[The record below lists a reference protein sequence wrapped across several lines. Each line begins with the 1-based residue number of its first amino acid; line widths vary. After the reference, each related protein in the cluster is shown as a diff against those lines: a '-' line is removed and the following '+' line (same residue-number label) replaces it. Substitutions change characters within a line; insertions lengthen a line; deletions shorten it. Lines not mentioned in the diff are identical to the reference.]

1 MLFPCVCGG
10 EEFCFNNR
18 QIKVKLKTAN
28 RKNRPAIF
36 NLRKKEKVM
45 KKRFF
50 VQLLGVFAA
59 LVLICGLSAGV
70 FAQGK
75 GKGNG
80 KGNGNGNSSRGNSN
94 KSKNSDDSLWNGFP
108 NDRNRRGNGNNSSL
122 NKSQRFKGLSKK
134 TGISEDALRA
144 RFELERRLNP
154 DLTYGQFV
162 AAHMISRGNRGIS
175 TGDILGGL
183 RDGRSIGQI
192 LNNRG
197 WDKGKINKERKR
209 IKDIYKDDDD
219 FDDLD
224 DYWGF

>member
-1 MLFPCVCGG
+1 M
-10 EEFCFNNR
+10 
-18 QIKVKLKTAN
+18 KVKCSVK
-28 RKNRPAIF
+28 
-36 NLRKKEKVM
+36 
-45 KKRFF
+45 
-50 VQLLGVFAA
+50 LLGI
-59 LVLICGLSAGV
+59 LVGLMLVCGLSNGV
-70 FAQGK
+70 LAQGK
-75 GKGNG
+75 GKGSG
-80 KGNGNGNSSRGNSN
+80 KGNGNSTRGNSN

-108 NDRNRRGNGNNSSL
+108 DDRNRRGNG

-134 TGISEDALRA
+134 TGISEDALRT

-162 AAHMISRGNRGIS
+162 AAHMISRNHRGIS

-183 RDGRSIGQI
+183 RDGSSIGQT
-192 LNNRG
+192 LKNKG

-219 FDDLD
+219 FDDRD

>member
-1 MLFPCVCGG
+1 MKQKSL
-10 EEFCFNNR
+10 
-18 QIKVKLKTAN
+18 IK
-28 RKNRPAIF
+28 
-36 NLRKKEKVM
+36 
-45 KKRFF
+45 
-50 VQLLGVFAA
+50 LLGLFAV
-59 LVLICGLSAGV
+59 LVLVFGLSTGV

-75 GKGNG
+75 GKG

-108 NDRNRRGNGNNSSL
+108 DDRNRRGNGNNSSL

-134 TGISEDALRA
+134 TGISQDTLRA

-162 AAHMISRGNRGIS
+162 AAHMISRNHRGIS

-183 RDGRSIGQI
+183 RDGRSIGQV
-192 LNNRG
+192 LKNRG
-197 WDKGKINKERKR
+197 WDRGKIDKERKR
-209 IKDIYKDDDD
+209 IRDIYKDDDD
-219 FDDLD
+219 FDDRD

>member
-1 MLFPCVCGG
+1 M
-10 EEFCFNNR
+10 
-18 QIKVKLKTAN
+18 
-28 RKNRPAIF
+28 RKQ
-36 NLRKKEKVM
+36 
-45 KKRFF
+45 FF
-50 VQLLGVFAA
+50 VRLLGVFAA
-59 LVLICGLSAGV
+59 LVLVFGLSTGV

-75 GKGNG
+75 GKG
-80 KGNGNGNSSRGNSN
+80 KGNGNSSRGNSN

-108 NDRNRRGNGNNSSL
+108 DDRNRRGNGNNASL

-162 AAHMISRGNRGIS
+162 AAHMISRNHRGIS

-183 RDGRSIGQI
+183 RDGRSIGQT
-192 LNNRG
+192 LKNRG
-197 WDKGKINKERKR
+197 WDKGKIDQERKR
-209 IKDIYKDDDD
+209 IRDIYKDDDD
-219 FDDLD
+219 FDDQD

>member
-1 MLFPCVCGG
+1 M
-10 EEFCFNNR
+10 
-18 QIKVKLKTAN
+18 
-28 RKNRPAIF
+28 
-36 NLRKKEKVM
+36 RKK
-45 KKRFF
+45 FF
-50 VQLLGVFAA
+50 IQLLGVFAA
-59 LVLICGLSAGV
+59 LVLVCGLAAGV

-134 TGISEDALRA
+134 TGISQDTLRA

-162 AAHMISRGNRGIS
+162 AAHMISRNHRGIS

-183 RDGRSIGQI
+183 RDGRSIGQV
-192 LNNRG
+192 LKNRG
-197 WDKGKINKERKR
+197 WDRGKIDKERKR
-209 IKDIYKDDDD
+209 IRDIYKDDDD
-219 FDDLD
+219 FDDRD

>member
-1 MLFPCVCGG
+1 M
-10 EEFCFNNR
+10 
-18 QIKVKLKTAN
+18 
-28 RKNRPAIF
+28 
-36 NLRKKEKVM
+36 RKK
-45 KKRFF
+45 FF
-50 VQLLGVFAA
+50 IQLLGVFAA
-59 LVLICGLSAGV
+59 LVLVFGLSTGV

-75 GKGNG
+75 GKG

-108 NDRNRRGNGNNSSL
+108 DDRNRRGNGNNSSL

-134 TGISEDALRA
+134 TGISQDTLRA

-162 AAHMISRGNRGIS
+162 AAHMISRNHRGIS

-183 RDGRSIGQI
+183 RDGRSIGQV
-192 LNNRG
+192 LKNRG
-197 WDKGKINKERKR
+197 WDRGKIDKERKR
-209 IKDIYKDDDD
+209 IRDIYKDDDD
-219 FDDLD
+219 FDDRD